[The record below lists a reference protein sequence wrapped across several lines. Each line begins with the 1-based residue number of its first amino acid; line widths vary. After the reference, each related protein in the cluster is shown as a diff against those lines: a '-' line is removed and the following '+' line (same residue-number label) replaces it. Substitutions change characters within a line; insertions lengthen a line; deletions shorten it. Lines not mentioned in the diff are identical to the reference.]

1 MHDRMIK
8 LIDGAESEML
18 PRSGWRK
25 VMQWA
30 AGTRH
35 GVKRKY
41 RRRSR
46 HTARLATRIAAQE
59 AE

>member
-8 LIDGAESEML
+8 LTDAAESEML
-18 PRSGWRK
+18 PRNGWRK
-25 VMQWA
+25 VMTWA

-46 HTARLATRIAAQE
+46 HTAKLAARIAAQE
-59 AE
+59 AN